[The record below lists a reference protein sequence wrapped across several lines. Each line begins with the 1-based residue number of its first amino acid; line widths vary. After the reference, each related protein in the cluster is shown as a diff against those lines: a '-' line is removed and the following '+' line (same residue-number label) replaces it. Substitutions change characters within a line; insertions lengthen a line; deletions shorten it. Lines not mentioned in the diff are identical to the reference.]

1 MNRTLLK
8 PHVSSIGYAIFLVI
22 NAAQIWGG
30 IFPFLPKDFQT
41 DEVTLTFYLSQT
53 FFSAPLS

>member
-22 NAAQIWGG
+22 NAAQIWAASFRFCRK
-30 IFPFLPKDFQT
+30 ISRPMK
-41 DEVTLTFYLSQT
+41 
-53 FFSAPLS
+53 